1 MLNLFLS
8 GRGLSVF
15 ILPLLLLVY
24 AIKSFVNPVFIVDSP
39 TYLFTKIDLFWSDSP
54 YLKLLLGVLVS
65 SLLAFYVNKVF
76 NLNGFYQTENSIPS
90 LLLII
95 MIGSWSGFHFF
106 SPLLLSLLF
115 ILIGLNRILK
125 VYHQNNILSEV
136 FDAGFYLGL
145 ASIIYYPAVLFLISY
160 WIFLSMN
167 RAFSFR
173 EYFFPLMG
181 VALPFFFLAGYFF
194 YFDLPIEFLYPTT
207 SENIASL
214 ISANSLTQRIFL
226 VLTGL
231 SFLLA
236 LPFFI
241 KQISRSK
248 IKTKNSKRLILMLLV
263 NSMFIYWL
271 SFTFFPIH
279 NRALLMIIPLVFII
293 PFYYY
298 SVSSLYRNL
307 LFYFW
312 IISSLLFNFFP
323 II

>member
-24 AIKSFVNPVFIVDSP
+24 ATKSFVNPEFIVDSP
-39 TYLFTKIDLFWSDSP
+39 TYLFSKIDLFWADYP
-54 YLKLLLGVLVS
+54 YLKLLLGILVS
-65 SLLAFYVNKVF
+65 ILLAIFVNKVF
-76 NLNGFYQTENSIPS
+76 NINGFYQSENSIPS
-90 LLLII
+90 LLFII
-95 MIGSWSGFHFF
+95 IIGSWTGFHFF
-106 SPLLLSLLF
+106 SPLLFSLLF
-115 ILIGLNRILK
+115 ILMGLNRILK

-145 ASIIYYPAVLFLISY
+145 ASIIYYPALLFLISY

-173 EYFFPLMG
+173 EYFFPLLG
-181 VALPFFFLAGYFF
+181 LFIPFFFLAGYFF
-194 YFDLPIEFLYPTT
+194 YFDLPIEFLHPTS
-207 SENIASL
+207 SEDVASI
-214 ISANSLTQRIFL
+214 ISLNSLTQRIFL

-231 SFLLA
+231 SLVLA

-248 IKTKNSKRLILMLLV
+248 IKTKNSKRLILFLLV

-271 SFTFFPIH
+271 SFTYFPIH
-279 NRALLMIIPLVFII
+279 NRALILIIPLVFII

-298 SVSSLYRNL
+298 SVGSLFRNL

-323 II
+323 LN